1 MKESRPII
9 ALLGQTAALGYC
21 NLNNGQLIALRLC
34 FFMDK
39 NRD

>member
-21 NLNNGQLIALRLC
+21 NLHNGHLIALCL
-34 FFMDK
+34 FLHG
-39 NRD
+39 